1 MGIFNEQSDPATE
14 SYVDSSVSNA
24 TNEINETINTV
35 SGSLNTTINTRTFS
49 DLVDTPEGYEEGY
62 YLTSTVSG
70 TEWSPAGYDNW
81 DGGSS
86 ASNFGGIL
94 GADGGNAGSF

>member
-1 MGIFNEQSDPATE
+1 MGVFTE
-14 SYVDSSVSNA
+14 KDRNASVTYVDNSVSNA
-24 TNEINETINTV
+24 VTELNDSINTV
-35 SGSLNTTINTRTFS
+35 SGALNTTIQNQTFT
-49 DLVDTPEGYEEGY
+49 DLADTPNEYEEGY

-70 TEWSPAGYDNW
+70 TDWAPAGYDNW

-94 GADGGNAGSF
+94 GADGGDASSF

>member
-1 MGIFNEQSDPATE
+1 MGIFNEQSPNASE
-14 SYVDSSVSNA
+14 NYVDTSVSNA
-24 TNEINETINTV
+24 TNTLNETINTV
-35 SGSLNTTINTRTFS
+35 SGALNTTIQSQTFTG
-49 DLVDTPEGYEEGY
+49 LADTPNEYEEGY

-70 TEWSPAGYDNW
+70 TDWAPAGYDNW

-94 GADGGNAGSF
+94 GADGGDASSF